1 MANNSTNSGN
11 NTNSTTLTQ
20 IKKLLQDEFAGDK
33 LDTRYFG
40 ENHPMKTIAVAID
53 EMAANVDS
61 ALKKYEAH
69 FKRIDNQV
77 TGLTQHWMKVDAA
90 ASQYAKTIGATEEG
104 LKRVRHEALK
114 QGAWNYIGLKYN
126 MSTEELVKAQTNYM
140 KGIGRNVKLNNN
152 GLESVAA
159 MTSVYGEQTN
169 ELLSAFDKM
178 GVMVDGTAKHTG
190 RMFAE
195 AAKSGISLE
204 RYANNIKEGLS
215 IANRFNFSNGLKGME
230 AMAKRAASIRMDMQ
244 QVEQFAGN
252 FSTIENAISNSA
264 KLQVLGGNFAL
275 GSDALGL
282 LNDSLNDL
290 ESLQQR
296 MENFTKGI
304 GVFNKATGEVDI
316 SSFNRLRL
324 QEFAKITGQDFGK
337 VMEVAR
343 RQAMRG
349 EIDTQLRNTAN
360 YASLSDDFK
369 ELIMNTATFENG
381 KAGVTVNGK
390 FKELTDITEKDQKI
404 LIAESRTQT
413 EDIKSIAKDVRSL
426 LELREGFKK
435 QDENVQGWAS
445 GPIASAVKGLT
456 KFVSGMG
463 ALVSGFMVLKYIP
476 QVISSILKIASSVVG
491 IGNLAGHFT
500 LLNSLKN
507 VFTAKGWGAAI
518 GSARK
523 RILGETIKG
532 KVGLS
537 PQSISQRIGKVSD
550 SAQSIFKKF
559 SDGGGRRIF
568 RRSVPR
574 GGKQFINAA
583 GKEYTQVGTRIFNSA
598 GKEVVGTAKT
608 SALRGA
614 TDIGKASVGRRG
626 VGRLFQRAAIK
637 TLGKKG
643 ATLAAKGA
651 IPIIG
656 GLVSAGFEA
665 YENRDKFKDKA
676 TRGSAIGKTA
686 GAGVGA
692 AVGAVL
698 GSFAGPIGTIVGGMA
713 GEFLGK
719 HIGGFIGGIQ
729 DKRVTKNR
737 EIVDS
742 QLSKHGVTRKGDYNV
757 STLKGI
763 DKALQSGEM
772 SDRLRRKLLKQGDV
786 DIVKQIETVKAQ
798 KKEAKEAA
806 KDRRVE
812 RFNKLRGK
820 DGKKDIKTA
829 YFNVG
834 QGVFSG
840 VEIKPDKAG
849 PQSPRFAPVGPSV
862 RGTTETGK
870 PFNTLF
876 GNRKKVSE
884 EDVSGRRNE
893 AKNNSFNFTING
905 SIDLKTSNGDK
916 FDILNEIRK
925 DPILANNLA
934 KILMKHMD
942 EMTHGGY
949 VPDRK

>member
-1 MANNSTNSGN
+1 MASSSSG
-11 NTNSTTLTQ
+11 TISVDDL
-20 IKKLLQDEFAGDK
+20 KKILKDDYGRQT
-33 LDTRYFG
+33 LDTAYFG
-40 ENHPMKTIAVAID
+40 ENSPIKSYAVMFDELAAKID
-53 EMAANVDS
+53 V
-61 ALKKYEAH
+61 ALKKYEEH
-69 FKRIDNQV
+69 FKRIDSQV

-114 QGAWNYIGLKYN
+114 QGAWNYIGLNYN

-152 GLESVAA
+152 DLESVAA
-159 MTSVYGEQTN
+159 MTSVYGEQAN

-316 SSFNRLRL
+316 SSFNKLRL

-445 GPIASAVKGLT
+445 GFIASPLKGLT
-456 KFVSGMG
+456 KLVSGMG
-463 ALVSGFMVLKYIP
+463 GLVSGFMVLKFVPKVLSSLLKI
-476 QVISSILKIASSVVG
+476 ISSTLGTVNVATGFNLVKSL
-491 IGNLAGHFT
+491 IGPFT
-500 LLNSLKN
+500 KN
-507 VFTAKGWGAAI
+507 GWAMAMFK
-518 GSARK
+518 AEQ
-523 RILGETIKG
+523 RILAESVKSALGA
-532 KVGLS
+532 S
-537 PQSISQRIGKVSD
+537 PQSISRRTGKVSD

-559 SDGGGRRIF
+559 SDGGGKRIF

-574 GGKQFINAA
+574 GGKQIINAA

-598 GKEVVGTAKT
+598 GKEVVGAAKT
-608 SALRGA
+608 NALRGA
-614 TDIGKASVGRRG
+614 TDLGKASIGRRG
-626 VGRLFQRAAIK
+626 VGRMFKRAAIK

-651 IPIIG
+651 IPVIG
-656 GLVSAGFEA
+656 SLVSAGFEA

-692 AVGAVL
+692 AVGAAL
-698 GSFAGPIGTIVGGMA
+698 GSFAGPIGTIVGGVA

-729 DKRVTKNR
+729 DKRITRNR
-737 EIVDS
+737 EVVDS
-742 QLSKHGVTRKGDYNV
+742 QLSKRGVTRKGDYNV

-772 SDRLRRKLLKQGDV
+772 SDRLRRRLLKQGDV

-798 KKEAKEAA
+798 KKEAKEDA

-849 PQSPRFAPVGPSV
+849 PKSPRFAPVGPSV
-862 RGTTETGK
+862 KGTTETGK

-884 EDVSGRRNE
+884 EDVNGRRNE
-893 AKNNSFNFTING
+893 NKNNSFNFTING